1 MPASTLLVA
10 LAAALAAAL
19 IAASLFARLW
29 MRERRRAAELDGQAR
44 RLTDELAEAR
54 EARET
59 FFDLATH
66 ELRSPLTV
74 ILGYQELLED
84 GAYGRL
90 DENTADA
97 IERVGRSARHL
108 LNLIDGVVELSRIR
122 SGTVRPDLDQVN
134 LGVLFASVADA
145 FRTHANDRGIE
156 PRVHLPPSLPTIRSD
171 QDRLLRALDLLV
183 TSAVKNPA
191 DTWLGLEVT
200 EIPGGATARITGT
213 RLPVLDHTRSLEL
226 RLGIRIAVV
235 DAIAH
240 ILGGSLDLEK
250 DEAGAVRALSFRVQE
265 SRPESDSR
273 RGPES
278 GERL

>member
-1 MPASTLLVA
+1 VPASTLLVL

-29 MRERRRAAELDGQAR
+29 LRAR
-44 RLTDELAEAR
+44 RGSVALQERARKLSADLAEAR
-54 EARET
+54 TARET

-97 IERVGRSARHL
+97 VERVGRSARHL

-122 SGTVRPDLDQVN
+122 SGVVRPDLEDVN
-134 LGVLFASVADA
+134 LGVLLASVADA
-145 FRTHANDRGIE
+145 FRTHASDRGIE
-156 PRVHLPPSLPTIRSD
+156 ARVQLPPSLPTVRSD
-171 QDRLLRALDLLV
+171 RDRLVRALDLLV

-191 DTWLGLEVT
+191 DTWLGLEVA
-200 EIPGGATARITGT
+200 EVPGGATARITGT
-213 RLPVLDHTRSLEL
+213 RIHLLHETGSLEL
-226 RLGIRIAVV
+226 QLGIRVAVA
-235 DAIAH
+235 DAIARV
-240 ILGGSLDLEK
+240 LGGALDLEK
-250 DEAGAVRALSFRVQE
+250 DDDGAVRSFVFRIQE
-265 SRPESDSR
+265 VPAR
-273 RGPES
+273 
-278 GERL
+278 